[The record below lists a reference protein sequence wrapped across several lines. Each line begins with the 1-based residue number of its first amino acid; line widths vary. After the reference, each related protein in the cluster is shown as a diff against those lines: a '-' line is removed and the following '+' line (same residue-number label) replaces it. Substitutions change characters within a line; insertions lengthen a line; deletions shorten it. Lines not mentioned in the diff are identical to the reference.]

1 LAIYCLVAVGE
12 GFKTP
17 MSKRFTPVARKLRR
31 NKTDA
36 EALLWSRLRNRQ
48 LENAKFRFQ
57 APFDDYVADFLCH
70 SASLIIELDGSQHA
84 ESPQDKNRDAVMEI
98 AGYRV
103 IRFWNSEIFDNLEG
117 VLEEIRQAVL
127 ASKED

>member
-1 LAIYCLVAVGE
+1 MGE
-12 GFKTP
+12 GFIP
-17 MSKRFTPVARKLRR
+17 SMQKRLTPVARKLRR

-48 LENAKFRFQ
+48 IENAKFRFQ
-57 APFDDYVADFLCH
+57 APFDNYVADFLCH
-70 SASLIIELDGSQHA
+70 SASLIVELDGCQHA
-84 ESPQDKNRDAVMEI
+84 DNAVDKNRDAVMEI

-103 IRFWNSEIFDNLEG
+103 IRFWNSEVFENLEG

-127 ASKED
+127 TPKGNQPLTERD

>member
-1 LAIYCLVAVGE
+1 M
-12 GFKTP
+12 K
-17 MSKRFTPVARKLRR
+17 KRLTPVARNLRR

-36 EALLWSRLRNRQ
+36 EALLWSRRRNRQ

-84 ESPQDKNRDAVMEI
+84 DSAQDMNRDAVMEI

-103 IRFWNSEIFDNLEG
+103 IRFWNTEVFENLEG
-117 VLEEIRQAVL
+117 VLEEIRQAVRSNEGNQPL
-127 ASKED
+127 TERD

>member
-1 LAIYCLVAVGE
+1 M
-12 GFKTP
+12 K
-17 MSKRFTPVARKLRR
+17 KRLTPVARKLRR

-48 LENAKFRFQ
+48 IENAKFRFQ
-57 APFDDYVADFLCH
+57 APFDNYVADFLCH

-84 ESPQDKNRDAVMEI
+84 DSPQDKIRDAVMEI
-98 AGYRV
+98 GGYRV

-127 ASKED
+127 GEQSR

>member
-1 LAIYCLVAVGE
+1 MAIYCLVAVGE
-12 GFKTP
+12 GLKP
-17 MSKRFTPVARKLRR
+17 SMQKRLTPVARKLRR
-31 NKTDA
+31 DKTDA

-70 SASLIIELDGSQHA
+70 SARLIVELDGSQHA
-84 ESPQDKNRDAVMEI
+84 DSALDKDRDAVMEA

-103 IRFWNSEIFDNLEG
+103 IRFWNSEVFGNLEG

-127 ASKED
+127 ANDGL

>member
-1 LAIYCLVAVGE
+1 VGE
-12 GFKTP
+12 GLGT
-17 MSKRFTPVARKLRR
+17 SIRKRLTPVARKLRR

-36 EALLWSRLRNRQ
+36 EAKVWSHLRNRQ

-57 APFDDYVADFLCH
+57 VPFDDYVADFVCH

-84 ESPQDKNRDAVMEI
+84 DSVPDQDRDAVMEI

-103 IRFWNSEIFDNLEG
+103 IRFWNSDVFNNLEG

-127 ASKED
+127 ANEAD

>member
-1 LAIYCLVAVGE
+1 MGE
-12 GFKTP
+12 GFETA
-17 MSKRFTPVARKLRR
+17 MNKRLTPVARKLRR
-31 NKTDA
+31 NKTEA
-36 EALLWSRLRNRQ
+36 EGLLWSRLRNRQ

-57 APFDDYVADFLCH
+57 VPFDDYVADFVCH

-84 ESPQDKNRDAVMEI
+84 DSISDQNRDAVMEI

-127 ASKED
+127 ANEAD

>member
-1 LAIYCLVAVGE
+1 M
-12 GFKTP
+12 K
-17 MSKRFTPVARKLRR
+17 KRLTPVARKLRR
-31 NKTDA
+31 NKTEA

-57 APFDDYVADFLCH
+57 VPFDDYVADFVCY

-84 ESPQDKNRDAVMEI
+84 DSVTDQNRDAVMEM

-103 IRFWNSEIFDNLEG
+103 IRFWNSDVFNNFDG
-117 VLEEIRQAVL
+117 VLEEIRQAVR
-127 ASKED
+127 ANEGD

>member
-1 LAIYCLVAVGE
+1 
-12 GFKTP
+12 
-17 MSKRFTPVARKLRR
+17 MQKRLTPVARKLRR
-31 NKTDA
+31 DKTDA

-57 APFDDYVADFLCH
+57 APFDDKD
-70 SASLIIELDGSQHA
+70 
-84 ESPQDKNRDAVMEI
+84 RDAVMEA

-103 IRFWNSEIFDNLEG
+103 IRFWNSEVFGNLEG

-127 ASKED
+127 ANDGLKPLTERD

>member
-1 LAIYCLVAVGE
+1 M
-12 GFKTP
+12 K
-17 MSKRFTPVARKLRR
+17 KRLTPVARNLRR
-31 NKTDA
+31 NRTDA

-84 ESPQDKNRDAVMEI
+84 DSAQDKNRDAVMEI

-103 IRFWNSEIFDNLEG
+103 IRFWNTEVFENLEG
-117 VLEEIRQAVL
+117 VLEEIRQAVRSNEGNQPL
-127 ASKED
+127 TERD

>member
-1 LAIYCLVAVGE
+1 M
-12 GFKTP
+12 K
-17 MSKRFTPVARKLRR
+17 KRLTPVARKLRR
-31 NKTDA
+31 HKTDA

-48 LENAKFRFQ
+48 MENAKFRFQ
-57 APFDDYVADFLCH
+57 APFDDYIADFLCH
-70 SASLIIELDGSQHA
+70 SAGLIIELDGSQHA
-84 ESPQDKNRDAVMEI
+84 DNSRDKNRDAVMEI

-127 ASKED
+127 GNEAD

>member
-1 LAIYCLVAVGE
+1 MGE
-12 GFKTP
+12 GFKP
-17 MSKRFTPVARKLRR
+17 AMKKRLTPVARTLRT

-48 LENAKFRFQ
+48 IENAKFRFQ

-70 SASLIIELDGSQHA
+70 SARLIIELDGSQHA
-84 ESPQDKNRDAVMEI
+84 DNPRDKNRDAVMEI

-103 IRFWNSEIFDNLEG
+103 IRFWNSEIFNNLEG

-127 ASKED
+127 AHEVN

>member
-1 LAIYCLVAVGE
+1 MGE
-12 GFKTP
+12 GLKPP
-17 MSKRFTPVARKLRR
+17 MPKRLTPVARILRR

-48 LENAKFRFQ
+48 LENSKFRFQ
-57 APFDDYVADFLCH
+57 VPFDDYVADFLCH
-70 SASLIIELDGSQHA
+70 SASLIVELDGSQHA
-84 ESPQDKNRDAVMEI
+84 GSALDKNRNAVMEI

-103 IRFWNSEIFDNLEG
+103 IRFWNSEVFENLEG

-127 ASKED
+127 TPRGN

>member
-1 LAIYCLVAVGE
+1 MAIYCLVAVGE
-12 GFKTP
+12 GFKPP
-17 MSKRFTPVARKLRR
+17 MKKRLTPVARKLRR
-31 NKTDA
+31 NQTDA

-48 LENAKFRFQ
+48 IENAKFRFQ
-57 APFDDYVADFLCH
+57 APFDNYVADFLCH

-84 ESPQDKNRDAVMEI
+84 DSPQDKIRDAVMEI
-98 AGYRV
+98 GGYRV

-127 ASKED
+127 GEQSR

>member
-1 LAIYCLVAVGE
+1 M
-12 GFKTP
+12 T
-17 MSKRFTPVARKLRR
+17 KRLTPVARKLQRS
-31 NKTDA
+31 KTDA

-57 APFDDYVADFLCH
+57 TPFDDYVADFLCH
-70 SASLIIELDGSQHA
+70 SASLIIELDGSQHVD
-84 ESPQDKNRDAVMEI
+84 SRQDINRDALMEI

-103 IRFWNSEIFDNLEG
+103 IRFWNSEAFENLEG

-127 ASKED
+127 AGKED

>member
-1 LAIYCLVAVGE
+1 MGE
-12 GFKTP
+12 GFKPP
-17 MSKRFTPVARKLRR
+17 MKKRLTPVARKLRR

-48 LENAKFRFQ
+48 IENAKFRFQ
-57 APFDDYVADFLCH
+57 APFDNYVADFLCH

-84 ESPQDKNRDAVMEI
+84 DSPQDKIRDAVMEI
-98 AGYRV
+98 GGYRV

-127 ASKED
+127 GEQSR